1 MSMKL
6 ALKFSII
13 TVCQFIF
20 LLCISD
26 LSTKTYNQNETQ
38 RLSQVASYQALKQAS
53 TPYQNIKSNEQL
65 VGEVLKEVVLNKSS
79 DCDIEVEILDVD
91 YLNGLIDLKIKQTF
105 QHVNG
110 KKTEIESRRTIILE
124 EDI

>member
-1 MSMKL
+1 MKL

-38 RLSQVASYQALKQAS
+38 RLSQMASYQALKQAS

-110 KKTEIESRRTIILE
+110 KKTEIESRRTIIVE

>member
-1 MSMKL
+1 MKL

-26 LSTKTYNQNETQ
+26 LSTKTNDQNETQ
-38 RLSQVASYQALKQAS
+38 RLSQMASYQALKQTS
-53 TPYQNIKSNEQL
+53 LPYQNIKSNEQL

-110 KKTEIESRRTIILE
+110 KKTKIESRRTIILE
-124 EDI
+124 EEI

>member
-1 MSMKL
+1 MKL

-38 RLSQVASYQALKQAS
+38 RLSQMASYQALKQAS

-65 VGEVLKEVVLNKSS
+65 VGEVLKGVVLNKSS

-124 EDI
+124 EAI

>member
-1 MSMKL
+1 MKL

-38 RLSQVASYQALKQAS
+38 RLSQMASYQALKQAS

>member
-1 MSMKL
+1 MKL

-53 TPYQNIKSNEQL
+53 TPYQNINSNEQL
-65 VGEVLKEVVLNKSS
+65 VGEVLTEVVLNKSS

>member
-1 MSMKL
+1 MKL

-38 RLSQVASYQALKQAS
+38 KLSQMASYQALKQAS

>member
-1 MSMKL
+1 MKL

-38 RLSQVASYQALKQAS
+38 RLSQMASYQALKQAS

-124 EDI
+124 EAI

>member
-1 MSMKL
+1 MKL

-26 LSTKTYNQNETQ
+26 LITKTYNQNETQ

>member
-1 MSMKL
+1 M
-6 ALKFSII
+6 
-13 TVCQFIF
+13 
-20 LLCISD
+20 
-26 LSTKTYNQNETQ
+26 
-38 RLSQVASYQALKQAS
+38 
-53 TPYQNIKSNEQL
+53 
-65 VGEVLKEVVLNKSS
+65 VLNKSS

>member
-1 MSMKL
+1 MKL

-53 TPYQNIKSNEQL
+53 IPYQNIKSNEQL

>member
-1 MSMKL
+1 MKL